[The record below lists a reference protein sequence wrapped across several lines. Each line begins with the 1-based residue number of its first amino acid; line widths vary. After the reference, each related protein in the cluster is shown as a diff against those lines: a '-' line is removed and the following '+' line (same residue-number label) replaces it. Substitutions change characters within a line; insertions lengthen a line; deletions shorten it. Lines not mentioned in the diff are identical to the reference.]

1 MTYNLLV
8 ISIKKRIL
16 NMYHTVIIGG
26 GCLGAATAV
35 SLQRK
40 LNSIGKGE
48 KVCLIEKAVLCAAE
62 SSRHSGIVRSAN
74 ADPDASMMANLSTE
88 MWKDLSGIWGLKME
102 LDEFGA
108 IWIAKKNED
117 GENPAWSELAERM
130 KKIDLKFEEISS
142 KSAISKCGTTLITD
156 ENESYFFEPGAFQLD
171 PSILRSTL
179 YNAIDTN
186 GVDLY
191 EKTEVDSII
200 FKGNEIL
207 GCTTNNGKFDAK
219 NFVNAT
225 GAWSSQL
232 FSKIG
237 LKIPVTIEPVS
248 VVNWMESPRQIKYEY
263 PIIADYTN
271 LCYFRSWRGN
281 KMHAHQPRK
290 RSVYEIAK
298 NFINDLTSVN
308 GGEYLNEPMN
318 QSLAYNQIKN
328 YEDISKKRF
337 SNIDKTVYASGYR
350 SFFDITPDLRFIL
363 GQDSKYTNLF
373 HNLGSGQA
381 MKYSPVLGES
391 VAEEIMN
398 ESFITKKFDYKKFN
412 INRFGNDYM
421 KEFWNLVQGEENTLH
436 RQGKNTL

>member
-1 MTYNLLV
+1 MF
-8 ISIKKRIL
+8 
-16 NMYHTVIIGG
+16 HTVVIGG
-26 GCLGAATAV
+26 GCLGASAAI

-40 LNSIGKGE
+40 LNEEGKGD

-74 ADPDASMMANLSTE
+74 ADPDASVMASMSSH
-88 MWKDLSGIWGLKME
+88 MWKDLSKVWGIDME

-108 IWIAKKNED
+108 IWIAKKNSD
-117 GENPAWSELAERM
+117 GENPVWQQLSDRM
-130 KKIDLKFEEISS
+130 KKIDLTFEEIDTSS
-142 KSAISKCGTTLITD
+142 ATEKCGKTLLTD
-156 ENESYFFEPGAFQLD
+156 NDESYFYEPEAFQLD

-179 YNAIDTN
+179 YNAIDQI
-186 GVDLY
+186 GVELM
-191 EKTEVDSII
+191 EKTEVDTILTKGTEII
-200 FKGNEIL
+200 GL
-207 GCTTNNGKFDAK
+207 TTNNGKIDAK

-298 NFINDLTSVN
+298 NFLNDLTSVN

-363 GQDSKYTNLF
+363 GKDSKYKNLF

-381 MKYSPVLGES
+381 MKYCPVLGECI
-391 VAEEIMN
+391 AEEIMN
-398 ESFITKKFDYKKFN
+398 DENIINKFDYKKFN
-412 INRFGNDYM
+412 IKRFSDDYM
-421 KEFWNLVQGEENTLH
+421 KDFWNLVQGEENTLH

>member
-1 MTYNLLV
+1 
-8 ISIKKRIL
+8 
-16 NMYHTVIIGG
+16 MYHTVVIGG
-26 GCLGAATAV
+26 GCLGAATAI
-35 SLQRK
+35 SIQRK
-40 LNSIGKGE
+40 LNKLGRSD
-48 KVCLIEKAVLCAAE
+48 KVCLVEKAVLCAAE

-74 ADPDASMMANLSTE
+74 ADPDASMMASISAK
-88 MWKDLSGIWGLKME
+88 MWKNLKEFWGIDME
-102 LDEFGA
+102 IDEFGA
-108 IWIAKKNED
+108 IWIAKKNSD
-117 GENPAWSELAERM
+117 GENPAWSDLSNRM
-130 KKIDLKFEEISS
+130 QKINLVFEEIEPD
-142 KSAISKCGTTLITD
+142 SAIQKCGRTLITD
-156 ENESYFFEPGAFQLD
+156 EDESYFYEPAAFQLD
-171 PSILRSTL
+171 PSILRSVL
-179 YNAIDTN
+179 YNAIDEN

-191 EKTEVDSII
+191 EKTEVEAIVTS
-200 FKGNEIL
+200 GNEIKT
-207 GCTTNNGKFDAK
+207 CITNNGKFDAK

-248 VVNWMESPRQIKYEY
+248 VVNWMESPKQIKYEY

-298 NFINDLTSVN
+298 NFLNDLTAVN

-398 ESFITKKFDYKKFN
+398 ESLITKKFNYKKFN
-412 INRFGNDYM
+412 INRFGDDYM

>member
-1 MTYNLLV
+1 
-8 ISIKKRIL
+8 
-16 NMYHTVIIGG
+16 MYHTVIIGG

-40 LNSIGKGE
+40 LNSVGKGE

-74 ADPDASMMANLSTE
+74 ADPDASMMANLSTK

-108 IWIAKKNED
+108 IWIARKNED

-412 INRFGNDYM
+412 INRFGDDYM